1 MLKSEHNLSLLRHLS
16 RKKKQ
21 SDMKRIFFI
30 ATLLVA
36 ALSLNAQDCETF
48 MLPFFQGDAARLAEY
63 PAEKLEWR
71 CRYAHNAFYES
82 DVVPEGAQIVSITEV
97 TDKTTGEK
105 LSADFQVDLSTLCYY
120 GYDFQMVQI
129 RYRKCDVTICFPTPA
144 SKHPYLVMRS
154 LDETYDRTEH
164 PERYEK

>member
-63 PAEKLEWR
+63 PAPKLDWR

-82 DVVPEGAQIVSITEV
+82 DVVPEGAQVISISEV
-97 TDKTTGEK
+97 TDKTTGKK
-105 LSADFQVDLSTLCYY
+105 LTDDFQVDLNTLCYY
-120 GYDFQMVQI
+120 GYDFQRLQL
-129 RYRKCDVTICFPTPA
+129 RYPHGDVTICFPTPA
-144 SKHPYLVMRS
+144 SKHPYLVLRS
-154 LDETYDRTEH
+154 LDETYDRTEF
-164 PERYEK
+164 PEKYVK